1 MRVLTAELRQFAG
14 HINDGGVGDVG
25 TASVDLHTEHGIG
38 VVGGG
43 TGGVAGSFGVEET
56 FDEVIDLLSVVF
68 HELVFVVEQVLEERA
83 FAIGD
88 EF

>member
-1 MRVLTAELRQFAG
+1 M
-14 HINDGGVGDVG
+14 
-25 TASVDLHTEHGIG
+25 HTEHGIG

>member
-1 MRVLTAELRQFAG
+1 MRQFAG

-25 TASVDLHTEHGIG
+25 AARVDLHTEHGVG

-43 TGGVAGSFGVEET
+43 TGGVTGGFGVEET
-56 FDEVIDLLSVVF
+56 FDEVIDLLSIVF